1 MSHIPIAPSKITRR
15 IEDRSASVQSKGVV
29 NLQTNREEMVGRRDK
44 SVACIWLRST
54 SLATQPEIEEV

>member
-1 MSHIPIAPSKITRR
+1 M
-15 IEDRSASVQSKGVV
+15 EDGSASVQSKSVV

-44 SVACIWLRST
+44 LVACIWLRST